1 MGPSGRARERAR
13 LVLRG
18 LWRAWPKRLAARAI
32 LATVVILQPVLAYAP
47 YLEAEHESWDRS
59 ERNTRQVVL
68 GDTSER
74 HRPTP

>member
-1 MGPSGRARERAR
+1 M
-13 LVLRG
+13 
-18 LWRAWPKRLAARAI
+18 
-32 LATVVILQPVLAYAP
+32 VILQPVLAYAP